1 MATAVRPIPTRTE
14 HVASARR
21 TSQGRRSR
29 LAARE
34 RTLDAAEH
42 AATVATGLGQYPA
55 AAARLARPLGPRAL
69 CIHDVTPK
77 RTEVRL
83 VLTICTLDSG
93 ADLRQLR
100 HDLLSANATT
110 SAARFTALD
119 GALQVEACV
128 PAAEASQERI
138 DDALDMLLARASSY
152 EAATLRHRYHAR

>member
-1 MATAVRPIPTRTE
+1 MNQLDTVVGAVVT
-14 HVASARR
+14 V
-21 TSQGRRSR
+21 
-29 LAARE
+29 E
-34 RTLDAAEH
+34 RAF
-42 AATVATGLGQYPA
+42 
-55 AAARLARPLGPRAL
+55 AARLARPLPPRARPGWTQHALEHL

-83 VLTICTLDSG
+83 VLTLCQLDSSV
-93 ADLRQLR
+93 DRRQLR

-110 SAARFTALD
+110 SAARFTAQG